1 MGSRCAAAF
10 VVLLLPAT
18 CLANE
23 TVQVKDAADRS
34 SYSLGHQIGGDLER
48 QATEIDADF
57 LLRGLGDALS
67 GTAPSIPPE
76 EIQAILVGLKRKIE
90 TTQREQ
96 MQRMAEK
103 HRVEGEEFLAA
114 NVENQDPDREDEEP
128 KLSYSIGYQ
137 VGGDFKRQ
145 GLEIDPELVV
155 KGVLDAQAGSEPL
168 MTSGEMRETL
178 TELKQQ
184 ATAAAEQQREE
195 QARKNLADGESFLA
209 ENAEQKGVRT
219 LPSGL
224 QYQVLSEGEG
234 SPPAAT
240 DTVTVQ
246 YRGTLID
253 GREFDSSYARGEPAT
268 FPLDRVIPGW
278 TEGLQLM
285 RPGAKYRLFV
295 PSQLAYGE
303 RGAPPKIGPNTTLV
317 FEVEL
322 LSVQRAE

>member
-1 MGSRCAAAF
+1 MRTF
-10 VVLLLPAT
+10 
-18 CLANE
+18 
-23 TVQVKDAADRS
+23 
-34 SYSLGHQIGGDLER
+34 
-48 QATEIDADF
+48 F
-57 LLRGLGDALS
+57 
-67 GTAPSIPPE
+67 
-76 EIQAILVGLKRKIE
+76 LVGIGLSLLC
-90 TTQREQ
+90 
-96 MQRMAEK
+96 
-103 HRVEGEEFLAA
+103 GPPLAA
-114 NVENQDPDREDEEP
+114 EAPDPEDEKQ

-145 GLEIDPELVV
+145 GLEIYPELVV

-168 MTSGEMRETL
+168 MAPEEMRQTL

-184 ATAAAEQQREE
+184 AAAAAKQQREE
-195 QARKNLADGESFLA
+195 QARKNLAEGEAFLA
-209 ENAEQKGVRT
+209 ANAEKEGVVT

-234 SPPAAT
+234 NPPTAT
-240 DTVTVQ
+240 DTVTVH

-253 GREFDSSYARGEPAT
+253 GTEFDSSYGRGEPAT

-295 PSQLAYGE
+295 PPALAYGE
-303 RGAPPKIGPNTTLV
+303 RGGSSKIGPNSALV

-322 LSVQRAE
+322 LSVQPAE